1 MSRAASDIRQPK
13 LGCCRVAAVP
23 IGITGPKTADEGA
36 YIYFDHCENLK
47 YYEAVKSPDLE
58 HFRTLRPSFISR
70 GICHVTALS
79 VPEVMIVQCLIE
91 VVAANKTTKT
101 K

>member
-1 MSRAASDIRQPK
+1 MLA
-13 LGCCRVAAVP
+13 CWRVP
-23 IGITGPKTADEGA
+23 HDLADPATTDDGV
-36 YIYFDHCENLK
+36 YIYFDHCNNLK
-47 YYEAVKSPDLE
+47 YYGAVKSPDLE
-58 HFRTLRPSFISR
+58 NFRTLRPGFISR
-70 GICHVTALS
+70 GICHVTALP